1 MQNKDKTKG
10 IVSLLLAYSLW
21 GFLPIYWKLLRSI
34 PSDRIIAHRIVWSF
48 VFVIGLILLSR
59 KWTELVAVL
68 KRPRDLM
75 IFGLAAFFI
84 TINWFV
90 FIYAVNNGQ
99 IVDSSLGYYINPLV
113 SIAMGAVIYKE
124 RFKASQVVAI
134 VLAVAGVTVMTIQVG
149 RLPWVSLVLALSFG
163 IYGLLKK
170 IVQVESSIGLG
181 IETAMLS
188 PIALVYLLTVPKTG
202 LFPVNPEA
210 AVGALAAGSP
220 LIWILLP
227 LGGAVTAIPLILFA
241 TGARNLDLSM
251 VGFLQ
256 YLAPTVMLILGVFAY
271 GEPFTTAH
279 AICFGLIWTGLFLYT
294 ASKMNLWQR
303 LIRKKQ
309 PTAEAEPKS

>member
-10 IVSLLLAYSLW
+10 IISILLAYSLW

-48 VFVIGLILLSR
+48 VFVMGLILLSR

-99 IVDSSLGYYINPLV
+99 IVDGSLGYYINPLV
-113 SIAMGAVIYKE
+113 SIAMGAVIYRE
-124 RFKASQVVAI
+124 RFKASQIVAI
-134 VLAVAGVTVMTIQVG
+134 VLAAAGVTVMTVQVG
-149 RLPWVSLVLALSFG
+149 RLPWISLVLALSFG

-188 PIALVYLLTVPKTG
+188 PIALVYLLAVPKTG
-202 LFPVNPEA
+202 SFPVNPEA
-210 AVGALAAGSP
+210 AVGALSAGSP
-220 LIWILLP
+220 WIWILLP

-256 YLAPTVMLILGVFAY
+256 YIAPTVMLILGVFAY
-271 GEPFTTAH
+271 GEAFTTAH

-303 LIRKKQ
+303 LIRKK
-309 PTAEAEPKS
+309 TD